1 MFRIFWIKSSLFSI
15 DFQKSIN
22 LNFEKI
28 LNLRIFDNK
37 KKSTI
42 VTSNVF
48 ADEKILSKII
58 ILICDR
64 FFSIFDASTIDASN
78 MKIFFS
84 SKFSYFFAIFFL
96 FFAIFFHFFERR
108 ILKIDNFFFDFFIQN
123 AFFYYFDRFFI
134 FFVNVLRSNDKQN
147 DNIHINMIHD
157 DNFEIVFFIRKQF
170 FYSFAFY
177 VDRVDVFFCRC
188 SRFKIELRNDQKR
201 DLKNRTRLNENR
213 RWWKNHFIEF
223 FRNYYTIALIAF
235 NSHAYI
241 KRFIALKF

>member
-1 MFRIFWIKSSLFSI
+1 MFLT

-64 FFSIFDASTIDASN
+64 FFSIFDASTIDASD

-84 SKFSYFFAIFFL
+84 SKFSYFFAIFFYFL
-96 FFAIFFHFFERR
+96 SFFFHFSERR
-108 ILKIDNFFFDFFIQN
+108 ILKINNFFFR
-123 AFFYYFDRFFI
+123 FFYSECVFLLFWSFFY
-134 FFVNVLRSNDKQN
+134 FFVNVLRSDNKQN
-147 DNIHINMIHD
+147 NNIHINIIHD
-157 DNFEIVFFIRKQF
+157 NNFKIVFFIREQF
-170 FYSFAFY
+170 FYSFVFY
-177 VDRVDVFFCRC
+177 VDRVDVFFLQ
-188 SRFKIELRNDQKR
+188 IQQ
-201 DLKNRTRLNENR
+201 
-213 RWWKNHFIEF
+213 I
-223 FRNYYTIALIAF
+223 
-235 NSHAYI
+235 
-241 KRFIALKF
+241 